1 MLEVL
6 LGVQVFIEGSSR
18 ISQKLHTHYE
28 CLFKMSVIL
37 ILMMLVCE
45 HMKSNVR
52 SYHYLTRWGKPFE
65 VISNSSGAALGVV
78 LGKRRQ
84 KILNFIY
91 YSSEALNVAKR
102 NSMTEQYIPA
112 LVFSFEKFLSYLL
125 GSKVNAY

>member
-1 MLEVL
+1 
-6 LGVQVFIEGSSR
+6 
-18 ISQKLHTHYE
+18 
-28 CLFKMSVIL
+28 MSVIL

-45 HMKSNVR
+45 HMKSSFR